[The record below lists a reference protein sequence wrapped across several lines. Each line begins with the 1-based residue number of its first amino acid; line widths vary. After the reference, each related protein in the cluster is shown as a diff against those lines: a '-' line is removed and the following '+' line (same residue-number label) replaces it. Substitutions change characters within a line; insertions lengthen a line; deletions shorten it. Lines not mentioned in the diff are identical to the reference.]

1 MQAGRICMKMTMLGV
16 ALAALAVWA
25 GPVLAGGASEA
36 AGAAPLAVGKRFPD
50 ISLGNDLSAEHRA
63 YLGIAKKSGP
73 ATLADV
79 TAPVVILE
87 IFSMYCPHCQREAP
101 ALNELYALLQS
112 GGQAGRVRMLGVG
125 AGNSAMEVELFR
137 AKFDIRFPLTADQNF
152 TVHDACGKVG
162 TPFFYV
168 LAKKPKEKAYTVVLS
183 RLGRMDSPESFAKDV
198 LAAAQ

>member
-1 MQAGRICMKMTMLGV
+1 MKMTMLGV
-16 ALAALAVWA
+16 ALATLVAWA
-25 GPVLAGGASEA
+25 GPALAGGASEA
-36 AGAAPLAVGKRFPD
+36 ADAVPLAVGQRFPNV
-50 ISLGNDLSAEHRA
+50 SLGRDMSPEHRA
-63 YLGIAKKSGP
+63 YLGVANKSGP
-73 ATLADV
+73 VTLADV
-79 TAPVVILE
+79 AAPVVILE
-87 IFSMYCPHCQREAP
+87 VFSMYCPHCQREAP
-101 ALNELYALLQS
+101 ALNELYRLLQS
-112 GGQAGRVRMLGVG
+112 GGQSGRVKMLGVG

-137 AKFDIRFPLTADQNF
+137 AKFDIGFPLVADQNF